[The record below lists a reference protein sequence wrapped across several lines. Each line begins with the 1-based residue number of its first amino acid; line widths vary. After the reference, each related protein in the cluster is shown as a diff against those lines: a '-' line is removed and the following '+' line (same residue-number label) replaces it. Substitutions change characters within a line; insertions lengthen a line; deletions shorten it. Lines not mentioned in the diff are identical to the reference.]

1 MSYRKLGVSILLLP
15 AAVLLGANLEKP
27 TCQAWDDYVRA
38 VKARVEQRGIGGKP
52 FLLLDEQPEQLAAV
66 RAGGTAVWPAAQ
78 QIPKPV
84 PSGLIHDWVG
94 AIFVPGAHLKNVLQV
109 VRDYPRYKQFFQP
122 VVIDA
127 ALKDSAP
134 AMDRFSMLLM
144 NKSFFA
150 RTVLDADYESSFVS
164 LDEHRVYCLSHT
176 TRIRQIDDYGAPDQH
191 TLPEDKGTGI
201 IWRLFSVTRFA
212 ERDGGVYIEIEA
224 IGLSRDIP
232 SSVRWFVDPI
242 VRRVSRSSLTTSLR
256 QTEDAV
262 LSPR

>member
-1 MSYRKLGVSILLLP
+1 MSHRKLGVSLLLLQP
-15 AAVLLGANLEKP
+15 AVLFGASLEK
-27 TCQAWDDYVRA
+27 TTAQAWDDYVRSA
-38 VKARVEQRGIGGKP
+38 KARLEQRGVSGKP
-52 FLLLDEQPEQLAAV
+52 FLLLDEQPEQLAEV
-66 RAGGTAVWPAAQ
+66 RAGGIAVWPAAA

-94 AIFVPGAHLKNVLQV
+94 AIFIPGANIKTVLQV
-109 VRDYPRYKQFFQP
+109 VRDYPRYKKFFQP

-127 ALKDSAP
+127 SLKDSAP
-134 AMDRFSMLLM
+134 ATDRFSMLLM
-144 NKSFFA
+144 NKAFFA

-164 LDEHRVYCLSHT
+164 LDEHRVYCMSHT

-191 TLPEDKGTGI
+191 ILPEDKGTGI

-224 IGLSRDIP
+224 VGLSRDIP

-242 VRRVSRSSLTTSLR
+242 VRRVSRSSLTT
-256 QTEDAV
+256 
-262 LSPR
+262 